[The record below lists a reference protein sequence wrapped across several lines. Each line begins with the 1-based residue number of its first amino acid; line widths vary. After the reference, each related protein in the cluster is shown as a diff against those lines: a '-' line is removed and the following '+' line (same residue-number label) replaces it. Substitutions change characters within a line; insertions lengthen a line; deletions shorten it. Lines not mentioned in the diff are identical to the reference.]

1 MDALLQQLS
10 FSLSITGPIF
20 LMLLLGVFFKRI
32 GLINDNFI
40 EVASKLVFQVT
51 LPTMLFL
58 SIVVSEHNFTAAS
71 RFLGFAA
78 FASIAFF
85 VFTTVSVAMLF
96 KSSPDKGVITQ
107 GGYRAN
113 TGIIGIAYVANAF
126 GEQGI
131 ALAALYVAIT
141 TFIYNVQAVIC
152 LAPKGG
158 TSPAKAAKVMLRT
171 LTKNPLIIAIVSGV
185 VFYLLSLPVP
195 TVAVDAGN
203 YLAKMTL
210 PLALLCTGGSLDL
223 SKMRKEK
230 GPAWFASSYKLVLA
244 PLLITSAAY
253 WYGFRGLELAILFF
267 MNASPVAAASYVMTR
282 SMGGNSIL
290 AANIVAMTTVIST
303 LTCTAGLVL
312 LVNIGLI

>member
-1 MDALLQQLS
+1 
-10 FSLSITGPIF
+10 
-20 LMLLLGVFFKRI
+20 
-32 GLINDNFI
+32 
-40 EVASKLVFQVT
+40 
-51 LPTMLFL
+51 
-58 SIVVSEHNFTAAS
+58 
-71 RFLGFAA
+71 
-78 FASIAFF
+78 
-85 VFTTVSVAMLF
+85 
-96 KSSPDKGVITQ
+96 
-107 GGYRAN
+107 
-113 TGIIGIAYVANAF
+113 
-126 GEQGI
+126 
-131 ALAALYVAIT
+131 
-141 TFIYNVQAVIC
+141 
-152 LAPKGG
+152 
-158 TSPAKAAKVMLRT
+158 MLRT

-185 VFYLLSLPVP
+185 VFYLLSIPVP